1 MQINEISSNFIPQ
14 INTLPDKPVEEEPE
28 NDVAPAAATTEE
40 SGKGKEKEKLRG
52 ENGVLRLLQEGH
64 FKPNADMRLREIF
77 HRELTILGL
86 VDEDLPPSAEFPQP
100 EEPEL

>member
-1 MQINEISSNFIPQ
+1 MEINEISSNFVPQ
-14 INTLPDKPVEEEPE
+14 INTLPDNPTQDEPE
-28 NDVAPAAATTEE
+28 NEVAPEVTAEA

-86 VDEDLPPSAEFPQP
+86 FDEDVSPSVESPQT
-100 EEPEL
+100 EETEV

>member
-1 MQINEISSNFIPQ
+1 MEINEISSNYIPQ

-28 NDVAPAAATTEE
+28 NDVAPEVPGEA

-64 FKPNADMRLREIF
+64 FKPNADMRLREVF

-86 VDEDLPPSAEFPQP
+86 VDEDASPSVEFPQTA
-100 EEPEL
+100 EADV